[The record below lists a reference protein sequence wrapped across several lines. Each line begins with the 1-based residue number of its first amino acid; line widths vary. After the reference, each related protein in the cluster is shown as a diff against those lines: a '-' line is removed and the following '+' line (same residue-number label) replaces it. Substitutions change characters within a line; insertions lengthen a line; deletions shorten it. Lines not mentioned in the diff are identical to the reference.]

1 MPILQAEPAIFP
13 PDLLDRASGVAHDP
27 DRSWWVLHTKH
38 QQEKRLAHEL
48 FSRHIPFYLPLNHQP
63 TRYGRRIITSHL
75 PLFPGYVFLL
85 ANSTERLQAL
95 KTARVVQTL
104 PVPDPVGL
112 LRDLQQIDQLLSS
125 QMLVTL
131 ESSLVPGDNVLINSG
146 PLVGLRGK
154 IKRVATESRFVVE
167 VDFIR
172 QGASVV
178 LDESV
183 LLPVPDEKKPTA
195 SEMRDK
201 RS

>member
-1 MPILQAEPAIFP
+1 
-13 PDLLDRASGVAHDP
+13 
-27 DRSWWVLHTKH
+27 
-38 QQEKRLAHEL
+38 
-48 FSRHIPFYLPLNHQP
+48 
-63 TRYGRRIITSHL
+63 
-75 PLFPGYVFLL
+75 LL